1 MRKICFEITWDVCFR
16 LCWPFS
22 QKGACLF
29 SIVVCSFVLIQKNQ
43 KIKAATASLFASQTR
58 ASRSNSD
65 ALGRSVPVVRF
76 TLTSRGRSCFS
87 LPSASGSF
95 SSLVV
100 MLTLPLSLGWILY
113 RFFSCLF
120 PYLSLLKIH
129 WAYIPEYLNFDNL
142 FYCGLRYNL
151 HL

>member
-1 MRKICFEITWDVCFR
+1 MFF
-16 LCWPFS
+16 
-22 QKGACLF
+22 CLDAKEP
-29 SIVVCSFVLIQKNQ
+29 KNQ
-43 KIKAATASLFASQTR
+43 GCGCFATRSLHFAVRIANSRFALKQ
-58 ASRSNSD
+58 RSNSD
-65 ALGRSVPVVRF
+65 AFGRSVPVVRL

-87 LPSASGSF
+87 SPSASGSF

-100 MLTLPLSLGWILY
+100 MLTRPLSLDWILH